1 MRLVGRSLTLKHHV
15 ALSARTAS
23 HRTTI
28 RERASPWRPRHRPRS
43 RTCAALTSQTA
54 PIAVTTGS
62 PVQSAPRRVAVG
74 TRTRSQIRTTPLGAS
89 TLVLLRVVSSSL
101 EALRMPSAASSYPR
115 CFCFGY
121 LWAASQMH
129 SGTTASHRPAKF
141 TALACAATWHL
152 GNEAMQMRT
161 SGYPCMRGGHIHVS
175 WQCEGPLLEKYPP
188 CTWSSGVPC
197 RPSFL
202 TFGGS
207 SSRAFDRLIRSKV
220 STQFVL
226 YGVRLP

>member
-141 TALACAATWHL
+141 TALAWQVAVDKPSLSTYLDSVAH
-152 GNEAMQMRT
+152 RK
-161 SGYPCMRGGHIHVS
+161 S